1 MLRGNK
7 RQKKTQSDFSGK
19 SDRGSLNFKSKL
31 SQHEGDIMMLA
42 KRDVVQIPPTMT
54 IMGAVKTMVKYRCRR
69 LPVSDPG
76 TNRLMGIVTV
86 KDVVNFLGGGD
97 KAQIIENKHK
107 GNLLSAIN
115 EEITSIMEEDVIT
128 LHRGDS
134 IDDAIK
140 MMLRGNV
147 SGFPIVNDDG
157 KVIGIVSERDFVS
170 LVANIITGKSVA
182 DFMSRDVVTVR
193 PDTKVEDAARV
204 MISNDFRRIPIVHEG
219 VMTGVVTMSDI
230 VNYLGSGEVF
240 EKLVTGN
247 MHEALGVPIKVIARE
262 APITV
267 EPALDLGEAAEL
279 MIARD
284 VSMLPVIVDGTL
296 TGIITEQDFL
306 NALVEQ

>member
-7 RQKKTQSDFSGK
+7 RQKRAQSDFSGK

-31 SQHEGDIMMLA
+31 SQHDGDIMMVA

-54 IMGAVKTMVKYRCRR
+54 IMGAVKTMVKYRFRR

-76 TNRLMGIVTV
+76 TNRLMGVVTV
-86 KDVVNFLGGGD
+86 MDVVNFLGGGE
-97 KAQIIENKHK
+97 KAQIIENKHR

-115 EEITSIMEEDVIT
+115 EEISSIMEEDVIT
-128 LHRGDS
+128 LHEGDS
-134 IDDAIK
+134 INEVIQ
-140 MMLRGNV
+140 MMLKGNV
-147 SGFPIVNDDG
+147 SGFPIVNDENR
-157 KVIGIVSERDFVS
+157 VIGIVSERDFIS
-170 LVANIITGKSVA
+170 LVANIITGKKVA
-182 DFMSRDVVTVR
+182 DFMSHDVVSVR
-193 PDTKVEDAARV
+193 PDTRVEDAARV
-204 MISNDFRRIPIVHEG
+204 MILNDFRRLPIVHEG
-219 VMTGVVTMSDI
+219 VMIGVVTTSDI

-267 EPALDLGEAAEL
+267 EPDLDLGEAADL

-284 VSMLPVIVDGTL
+284 VSVLPVVVDGAL
-296 TGIITEQDFL
+296 SGIITERDFL
-306 NALVEQ
+306 SALVE

>member
-7 RQKKTQSDFSGK
+7 RQKRAQSDFSGK

-31 SQHEGDIMMLA
+31 SQHDGDIMTVA

-54 IMGAVKTMVKYRCRR
+54 IMGAVKTMVKYRFRR

-76 TNRLMGIVTV
+76 TSRLMGVVTV
-86 KDVVNFLGGGD
+86 MDVVNFLGGGD
-97 KAQIIENKHK
+97 KAQIIENKHR

-115 EEITSIMEEDVIT
+115 EEISSIMEEDVIT
-128 LHRGDS
+128 LREGDS
-134 IDDAIK
+134 IEDAIK

-147 SGFPIVNDDG
+147 SGFPIVDEER

-170 LVANIITGKSVA
+170 LVANIITGKRVA
-182 DFMSRDVVTVR
+182 DFMSRDVVSVR

-204 MISNDFRRIPIVHEG
+204 MVANDFRRLPIVHEG
-219 VMTGVVTMSDI
+219 VMTGVVTTSDI

-262 APITV
+262 APVTV
-267 EPALDLGEAAEL
+267 EPDLDLGEAADL

-284 VSMLPVIVDGTL
+284 VSVLPVVVDGAL
-296 TGIITEQDFL
+296 SGIVTERDFL
-306 NALVEQ
+306 SAIVE

>member
-7 RQKKTQSDFSGK
+7 RQKRAQSDFSGK
-19 SDRGSLNFKSKL
+19 SDRGSLDFKSKL
-31 SQHEGDIMMLA
+31 SQHESDIMMVA

-54 IMGAVKTMVKYRCRR
+54 IMGAVKTMVKYRFRR

-86 KDVVNFLGGGD
+86 MDVVNFLGGGD
-97 KAQIIENKHK
+97 KAQIIENKHR

-115 EEITSIMEEDVIT
+115 EEISSIMEEDVIT
-128 LHRGDS
+128 LREGDS
-134 IDDAIK
+134 IDDVIK
-140 MMLRGNV
+140 MMLLGNL
-147 SGFPIVNDDG
+147 SGFPVVNDES
-157 KVIGIVSERDFVS
+157 KVIGIVSERDFIG
-170 LVANIITGKSVA
+170 LVANIITGKRVA
-182 DFMSRDVVTVR
+182 DFMSRDVVSVR

-204 MISNDFRRIPIVHEG
+204 MISNDFRRLPIVHEG
-219 VMTGVVTMSDI
+219 VMTGVVTTSDI
-230 VNYLGSGEVF
+230 INYLGSGEVF

-267 EPALDLGEAAEL
+267 EPDLDLGEAADL

-284 VSMLPVIVDGTL
+284 VSVLPVVVDGAL
-296 TGIITEQDFL
+296 AGIITERDFL
-306 NALVEQ
+306 SALVE

>member
-7 RQKKTQSDFSGK
+7 RQKRAQSDFSGK

-31 SQHEGDIMMLA
+31 SQHDGDIMMVA

-54 IMGAVKTMVKYRCRR
+54 IMGAVKTMVKYRFRR

-86 KDVVNFLGGGD
+86 MDVVNFLGGGD
-97 KAQIIENKHK
+97 KAQIIENKHR

-115 EEITSIMEEDVIT
+115 EEISSIMEENVVT
-128 LHRGDS
+128 LHEGDS
-134 IDDAIK
+134 IDGVIR

-147 SGFPIVNDDG
+147 SGFPIVNDDS
-157 KVIGIVSERDFVS
+157 KVIGIVSERDFVG
-170 LVANIITGKSVA
+170 LVAKTITGKSVA

-193 PDTKVEDAARV
+193 PDTTVEDAARV
-204 MISNDFRRIPIVHEG
+204 MISSDFRRVPIVQEG
-219 VMTGVVTMSDI
+219 VMTGIVTTSDI

-247 MHEALGVPIKVIARE
+247 MHEALDVPIKAIARE
-262 APITV
+262 APITI
-267 EPALDLGEAAEL
+267 EPNLDLGEAAEL

-284 VSMLPVIVDGTL
+284 VNVLPVIVDGAL
-296 TGIITEQDFL
+296 TGIITERDFL
-306 NALVEQ
+306 SAIVD

>member
-7 RQKKTQSDFSGK
+7 RQKRAQSDFSGK
-19 SDRGSLNFKSKL
+19 SDRGSLDFKSKL
-31 SQHEGDIMMLA
+31 SQHEGDIMMVA

-54 IMGAVKTMVKYRCRR
+54 IMGAVKTMVKYRFRR

-86 KDVVNFLGGGD
+86 MDVVNFLGGGD
-97 KAQIIENKHK
+97 KAQIIENKHR

-115 EEITSIMEEDVIT
+115 EEISSIMEEDVIT
-128 LHRGDS
+128 LREGDS
-134 IDDAIK
+134 IDDVIK
-140 MMLRGNV
+140 MMLLGNL
-147 SGFPIVNDDG
+147 SGFPVVNDES
-157 KVIGIVSERDFVS
+157 KVIGIVSERDFIG
-170 LVANIITGKSVA
+170 LVANIITGKRVA
-182 DFMSRDVVTVR
+182 DFMSRNVVSVR

-219 VMTGVVTMSDI
+219 VMTGVVTTSDI
-230 VNYLGSGEVF
+230 INYLGSGEVF

-262 APITV
+262 APVTV
-267 EPALDLGEAAEL
+267 EPDLDLGEAADL

-284 VSMLPVIVDGTL
+284 VSVLPVVVDGAL
-296 TGIITEQDFL
+296 AGIITERDFL
-306 NALVEQ
+306 SALVE

>member
-7 RQKKTQSDFSGK
+7 RQKRAQSDFSGK

-31 SQHEGDIMMLA
+31 SQHDGDIMMVA

-54 IMGAVKTMVKYRCRR
+54 IMGAVKTMVKYRFRR

-76 TNRLMGIVTV
+76 TNRLMGVVTV
-86 KDVVNFLGGGD
+86 MDVVNFLGGGD
-97 KAQIIENKHK
+97 KAQIIENKHR

-115 EEITSIMEEDVIT
+115 EEISSIMEEDVIT
-128 LHRGDS
+128 LHGGDS
-134 IDDAIK
+134 IGDAIK
-140 MMLRGNV
+140 MMLEENV
-147 SGFPIVNDDG
+147 SGFPIVDDDS
-157 KVIGIVSERDFVS
+157 KVIGIVSERDFIG
-170 LVANIITGKSVA
+170 LVAKIITGKKVA

-193 PDTKVEDAARV
+193 PDTTVEDVARV
-204 MISNDFRRIPIVHEG
+204 MISNDFRRVPIVHEG
-219 VMTGVVTMSDI
+219 VMTGVVTTSDI

-247 MHEALGVPIKVIARE
+247 MHEALGIPVKVIARE

-267 EPALDLGEAAEL
+267 EPDLDLGEAAEL

-284 VSMLPVIVDGTL
+284 VIVLPVIVDGAL
-296 TGIITEQDFL
+296 AGIVTERDFL
-306 NALVEQ
+306 SAIVD